1 VLEIIEFNHIGD
13 DERGL
18 TKSFSVKDY
27 REFIYLTRKA
37 NTLSGNSYHK
47 GLNKGTAEK
56 VIVLLSGCITLRY
69 RSVSSDDIFIKN
81 IDTPSV
87 IKIKPYVVHN
97 VFAHSDIVILENNS
111 IGDIKS
117 DIVRENV
124 DK

>member
-1 VLEIIEFNHIGD
+1 MLEVTEFNHIGD

-47 GLNKGTAEK
+47 GLNKGTVEK
-56 VIVLLSGCITLRY
+56 VFVLLSGCITLRY
-69 RSVSSDDIFIKN
+69 RGVDSDDVFIKN
-81 IDTPSV
+81 IDKPSV
-87 IKIKPYVVHN
+87 IKIKPYVIHN
-97 VFAHSDIVILENNS
+97 IFAHSDIVMLENNS
-111 IGDIKS
+111 IGDINS

>member
-1 VLEIIEFNHIGD
+1 MLEITEFNHIGD
-13 DERGL
+13 DERGF

-47 GLNKGTAEK
+47 GLNEGTIEK
-56 VIVLLSGCITLRY
+56 VFVLLNGSITLKY
-69 RSVSSDDIFIKN
+69 RAVGSDDIFIKS
-81 IDTPSV
+81 IDKPSV

-97 VFAHSDIVILENNS
+97 IFAHSDITMLENNS